1 MISINVDGKNYFF
14 NDKLSILDACKSIGI
29 YIPTLCFLKDINKNA
44 SCRVCLV
51 ESNGRLVPSCDT
63 TITEG
68 MSILTNSIK
77 VRETRK
83 TILELIAADHDFDC
97 GRCIRNG
104 NCELQSLCERYN
116 IRESSLKGKS
126 KFIPKDKSSVSLI
139 RDENKCIK
147 CGRCISVCNNRQEGS
162 VLSYANRAEDYRVT
176 TEFSR
181 PLDDTLCIVC
191 GQCSKVCPVGAIYE
205 KEDLDNFWEAI
216 DDSKK
221 HVVVQ
226 IAPAVRVSLSEE
238 FNIDMDDLSGKLITA
253 LKSIG
258 VDKVFDTNFTADLT
272 IMEETTELINRI
284 EDKGALPLMTSCCP
298 GWVNYVEKHIP
309 ELIPNISS
317 CKSPQQMFGAILKSY
332 YVKLRDIDPKDII
345 MVSIMP
351 CTAKKYE
358 ANREEFSRNGIKDVD
373 IVLTTRELI
382 RLIKELGKD
391 LKAYDVSDF
400 DDPLGTSTGAAAI
413 FGASGGVMEA
423 ALRTA
428 YEKITG
434 TELEVL
440 DFEEVRGQSGFKESN
455 INLNGT
461 VLKVAVI
468 NGLENVKILQEKINN
483 GEKYCFIEVMCCLG
497 GCIGGG
503 GQPYD
508 TSKEVLIDRIKKIYN
523 IDKKKVKRK
532 SHENPNI
539 INLYNDYLDNP
550 CSHKAEDLLHTKYY
564 NRKLKLFRES

>member
-1 MISINVDGKNYFF
+1 MISINIDGKNYFF

-63 TITEG
+63 TITDG
-68 MSILTNSIK
+68 MNIVTNSKK

-104 NCELQSLCERYN
+104 SCELKKLCELYN
-116 IRESSLKGKS
+116 IRETTLKVKSSY
-126 KFIPKDKSSVSLI
+126 IPKDKSSVALI

-147 CGRCISVCNNRQEGS
+147 CGRCIAVCNNRQVGG
-162 VLSYANRAEDYRVT
+162 VLSYANRAEEYTIT
-176 TEFSR
+176 TEFVK
-181 PLDDTLCIVC
+181 PLDDTLCISC

-205 KEDLDNFWEAI
+205 RENIDEFWSAI
-216 DDSKK
+216 ENSKK

-226 IAPAVRVSLSEE
+226 IAPAIRVSLAEE
-238 FNIDMDDLSGKLITA
+238 FDIDIDDLSGKLISA

-258 VDKVFDTNFTADLT
+258 VDKVFDTNFAADLT
-272 IMEETTELINRI
+272 IMEETNELINRI
-284 EDKGALPLMTSCCP
+284 EDNGVLPLMTSCCP
-298 GWVNYVEKHIP
+298 GWINYVEKYIP

-317 CKSPQQMFGAILKSY
+317 CKSPQQMFGSILKAY
-332 YVKLRDIDPKDII
+332 YATLQDIDPQDIT

-358 ANREEFSRNGIKDVD
+358 ANRTEFSNNGIKDVD

-382 RLIKELGKD
+382 RLIKGLGKEFRD
-391 LKAYDVSDF
+391 YENSAF
-400 DDPLGTSTGAAAI
+400 EDPLGTSTGAASI
-413 FGASGGVMEA
+413 FGTSGGVMEA

-434 TELEVL
+434 DELDIL
-440 DFEEVRGQSGFKESN
+440 DFEEVRGEKEFKEAS

-461 VLKVAVI
+461 LLKVAVV
-468 NGLENVKILQEKINN
+468 NGIENIKFLQEKIRN
-483 GEKYCFIEVMCCLG
+483 GEKYCFVEVMCCLG

-508 TSKEVLIDRIKKIYN
+508 TSKEVLLNRMKKVYSIDH
-523 IDKKKVKRK
+523 KKVKRK
-532 SHENPNI
+532 SHENPSI
-539 INLYNDYLDNP
+539 IKLYKEYLIEP
-550 CSHKAEDLLHTKYY
+550 GSHKAEELLHTKYF
-564 NRKLKLFRES
+564 NRKS

>member
-1 MISINVDGKNYFF
+1 MISINIDGKNYFF

-63 TITEG
+63 IITEG

-104 NCELQSLCERYN
+104 NCELRSLCERYN
-116 IRESSLKGKS
+116 IRESSLKLKS
-126 KFIPKDKSSVSLI
+126 NFIPKDKSSISLI

-147 CGRCISVCNNRQEGS
+147 CGRCIEVCKISKGGG
-162 VLSYANRAEDYRVT
+162 VLSYVNRAEEYRIT
-176 TEFSR
+176 IEFSK
-181 PLDDTLCIVC
+181 PLNDTLCISC

-205 KEDLDNFWEAI
+205 KENLDDFWEAI

-221 HVVVQ
+221 NVVIQ

-258 VDKVFDTNFTADLT
+258 VDMVFDTNFAADLT

-284 EDKGALPLMTSCCP
+284 ENKETLPLMTSCCP
-298 GWVNYVEKHIP
+298 GWINYVEKHIP

-332 YVKLRDIDPKDII
+332 YAKLRDIDPKDII

-358 ANREEFSRNGIKDVD
+358 ANREEFSRDGIKDVD

-382 RLIKELGKD
+382 RLIKGLGKD
-391 LKAYDVSDF
+391 LKDYDISDF

-428 YEKITG
+428 YQKITG
-434 TELEVL
+434 TELERL
-440 DFEEVRGQSGFKESN
+440 DFEEVRGESGFKESN

-461 VLKVAVI
+461 ILKVAVV
-468 NGLENVKILQEKINN
+468 NGLENIKILQEKINN
-483 GEKYCFIEVMCCLG
+483 GEKYCFVEVMCCLG

-508 TSKEVLIDRIKKIYN
+508 TSKEVLIDRMKKIYN

-532 SHENPNI
+532 SHENPGI
-539 INLYNDYLDNP
+539 IKLYNDYLGHP
-550 CSHKAEDLLHTKYY
+550 CSHKAEELLHTQYY
-564 NRKLKLFRES
+564 NRKLKLY

>member
-1 MISINVDGKNYFF
+1 MISINIDGKNYFF

-116 IRESSLKGKS
+116 IRESSLKGKN

-147 CGRCISVCNNRQEGS
+147 CGRCISVCNNRQWGS

-176 TEFSR
+176 TEFCR
-181 PLDDTLCIVC
+181 PLDDTLCIAC

-238 FNIDMDDLSGKLITA
+238 FNIDMDDLSGKLITV

-298 GWVNYVEKHIP
+298 GWINYVEKHIP
-309 ELIPNISS
+309 GLIPNISS

-391 LKAYDVSDF
+391 LKDYDISDF

-483 GEKYCFIEVMCCLG
+483 GEQYCFVEVMCCLG

-508 TSKEVLIDRIKKIYN
+508 TSKEVLIDRMKKIYN

-532 SHENPNI
+532 SHENPDI
-539 INLYNDYLDNP
+539 INIYNDYLGSP
-550 CSHKAEDLLHTKYY
+550 CSHKAEELLHTKYY

>member
-1 MISINVDGKNYFF
+1 MISINIDGKNYFF

-63 TITEG
+63 TITDG
-68 MSILTNSIK
+68 MNIVTNSKK

-104 NCELQSLCERYN
+104 SCELKKLCELYN
-116 IRESSLKGKS
+116 IRETTLKVKSSY
-126 KFIPKDKSSVSLI
+126 IPKDKSSVALI

-147 CGRCISVCNNRQEGS
+147 CGRCIAVCNNRQVGG
-162 VLSYANRAEDYRVT
+162 VLSYANRAEEYTIT
-176 TEFSR
+176 TEFVK
-181 PLDDTLCIVC
+181 PLDDTLCISC

-205 KEDLDNFWEAI
+205 RENIDEFWSAI
-216 DDSKK
+216 ENSKK

-226 IAPAVRVSLSEE
+226 IAPAIRVSLAEE
-238 FNIDMDDLSGKLITA
+238 FDIDIDDLSGKLISA

-258 VDKVFDTNFTADLT
+258 VAKVFDTNFTADLT
-272 IMEETTELINRI
+272 IMEETNELINRI
-284 EDKGALPLMTSCCP
+284 EDNGVLPLMTSCCP
-298 GWVNYVEKHIP
+298 GWINYVEKYIP

-317 CKSPQQMFGAILKSY
+317 CKSPQQMLGSILKSY
-332 YVKLRDIDPKDII
+332 YATLQDIDPKDIT

-358 ANREEFSRNGIKDVD
+358 ANRTEFSNNGIKDVD

-382 RLIKELGKD
+382 RLIKGLGKEFRD
-391 LKAYDVSDF
+391 YENSTF
-400 DDPLGTSTGAAAI
+400 DDPLGTSTGAASI
-413 FGASGGVMEA
+413 FGTSGGVMEA

-434 TELEVL
+434 DELYIL
-440 DFEEVRGQSGFKESN
+440 DFEEVRGEKGFKESS

-461 VLKVAVI
+461 LLKVAVI
-468 NGLENVKILQEKINN
+468 NGIENIKFLQEKIRN
-483 GEKYCFIEVMCCLG
+483 GEKYCFVEVMCCLG

-508 TSKEVLIDRIKKIYN
+508 TSKEVLLNRMKKVYSIDH
-523 IDKKKVKRK
+523 KKVKRK
-532 SHENPNI
+532 SHENPSI
-539 INLYNDYLDNP
+539 IKLYKEYLIKP
-550 CSHKAEDLLHTKYY
+550 GSHKAEELLHTKYY
-564 NRKLKLFRES
+564 NRKS